1 MICAAVSI
9 VCRIKT
15 VNWKNIYLLLFYSL
29 PYFSQEKR
37 EVRVRPFNFYSCF
50 STLTKLLNGW
60 LVLFILKK
68 KTGLRHNVLL
78 VLSFILCPLV
88 YILNSFCVC
97 AEMYIWRFGNE
108 YIVLECWLFTQTGET
123 TVPNL
128 NHFCKN
134 LTFDDTLDYLHS
146 FSRDFLGKN

>member
-1 MICAAVSI
+1 MMCAAVSI

-37 EVRVRPFNFYSCF
+37 EVRVRPFNFFSCF

-78 VLSFILCPLV
+78 VLSFILCPHL
-88 YILNSFCVC
+88 YIFWILSVCVRRC
-97 AEMYIWRFGNE
+97 IFDVSATNI
-108 YIVLECWLFTQTGET
+108 LFSS
-123 TVPNL
+123 V
-128 NHFCKN
+128 
-134 LTFDDTLDYLHS
+134 DYLP
-146 FSRDFLGKN
+146 RQGKLQFQTSITLVKISLLMIL